1 MRCSFGAGAL
11 LALAERHGIREPDI
25 LICAS
30 GSAGTA
36 TYYRSGQY
44 DSIRAMWSGR
54 LSTKRFINFAR
65 VSKVIDIDYL
75 IDTVFAREEPLDLE
89 AFGRSAIHQD
99 VAALNLRSG
108 GLEYLE
114 ATEANILEVLRATK
128 AMPLAYKMHPDVLID
143 GTPYCD
149 SPISTRSRS
158 HVRRA
163 VALGAD
169 TIITINS
176 DTKLRT
182 SIFFD
187 AWMLFQPC
195 RAQYVRERPHE
206 YTLPEHVKHYLIEP
220 ETMHPSSLFTTD
232 PARLERSL
240 KQGYEQVSG
249 DTKLASFLTR
259 ASGRS

>member
-11 LALAERHGIREPDI
+11 LALAEHHGIREPDI
-25 LICAS
+25 FICAS

-44 DSIRAMWSGR
+44 DSIRAIWSGR

-75 IDTVFAREEPLDLE
+75 IDTVFGREEPLDLE
-89 AFGRSAIHQD
+89 AFGRSPIHQV
-99 VAALNLRSG
+99 VAALNLKSG
-108 GLEYLE
+108 SLDYLE
-114 ATEANILEVLRATK
+114 PNEANVLEVLRATK
-128 AMPLAYKMHPDVLID
+128 AMPLAYKMHPGVVID

-163 VALGAD
+163 VELGAD

-176 DTKLRT
+176 DTDLRT

-206 YTLPEHVKHYLIEP
+206 YTPPGHVKHYVIEP

-232 PARLERSL
+232 PVRLARSL
-240 KQGYEQVSG
+240 EQGYEQVSG
-249 DTKLASFLTR
+249 DAKLASFLESVSRRT
-259 ASGRS
+259 

>member
-11 LALAERHGIREPDI
+11 LALAEHHGIREPDI

-36 TYYRSGQY
+36 SYYRSGQY
-44 DSIRAMWSGR
+44 DSIRSMWSGR
-54 LSTKRFINFAR
+54 LSTKRFINLTRF
-65 VSKVIDIDYL
+65 SKIIDIDYL
-75 IDTVFAREEPLDLE
+75 IDTVLEREEPLDLD
-89 AFGRSAIHQD
+89 AFGRSPIHQV
-99 VAALNLRSG
+99 VAALNLESG
-108 GLEYLE
+108 ALDYLD
-114 ATEANILEVLRATK
+114 ATEANVFEVLRATK
-128 AMPLAYKMHPDVLID
+128 AMPIAYKMHPDVLIG

-158 HVRRA
+158 HLRRA
-163 VALGAD
+163 VELGAD
-169 TIITINS
+169 TIITVNS

-195 RAQYVRERPHE
+195 RSGYVRQHPHE
-206 YTLPEHVKHYLIEP
+206 YTLPAHVKHYLIEP
-220 ETMHPSSLFTTD
+220 ETTHPSSLFTTN

-240 KQGYEQVSG
+240 TQGYEQVSG
-249 DTKLASFLTR
+249 DTQLVSFLTR